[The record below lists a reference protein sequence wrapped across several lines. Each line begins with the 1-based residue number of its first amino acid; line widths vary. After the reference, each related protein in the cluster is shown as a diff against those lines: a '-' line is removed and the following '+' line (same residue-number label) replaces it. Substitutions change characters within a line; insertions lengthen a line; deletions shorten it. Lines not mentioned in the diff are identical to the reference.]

1 MGDRLVLSSTTI
13 AAQSTAHP
21 IVRQA
26 IVSVE
31 LQFDSPE
38 ENPKRRTTNP
48 TMRRNRPRKSNS
60 ARSSRAEG
68 GVWGFSLRK

>member
-1 MGDRLVLSSTTI
+1 MGERFVLSSTTI
-13 AAQSTAHP
+13 AAQSTTHP
-21 IVRQA
+21 IVRHA
-26 IVSVE
+26 IVSVL

-38 ENPKRRTTNP
+38 LKPKRRTTNP
-48 TMRRNRPRKSNS
+48 TMRRKRPRKSNS